1 MDGNEEFRMDEG
13 EHGFQVFL
21 GSVAGNVDACV
32 VAGDDVCAETHEVVD
47 GAAYAVFV
55 ARDRGCRDDDGVAG
69 MNLYLTVAAVCHAG
83 EACHRFAL
91 ASCGE
96 DADAVVSVAVK
107 FFRFNECAFRRFE
120 VAHFTGDAY
129 DIDHGTA
136 EDADFSLE
144 CQSGIDCHLDTGYVG
159 CECGKDNAAL
169 GVGVGAHER
178 LGDDGFGR
186 GVARVLC
193 IGGVSAEG
201 KYASVA
207 ELSQFV
213 HVGLFS
219 IDR

>member
-1 MDGNEEFRMDEG
+1 M
-13 EHGFQVFL
+13 
-21 GSVAGNVDACV
+21 
-32 VAGDDVCAETHEVVD
+32 AGDDVCAETHEVVD

-186 GVARVLC
+186 GVAGFCALVESAQRASTPLWPSSASLYMSVCSPSTGEWSNLKSPVWTMVPTGVL
-193 IGGVSAEG
+193 
-201 KYASVA
+201 
-207 ELSQFV
+207 
-213 HVGLFS
+213 
-219 IDR
+219 R